1 MTMLGRVLVTGSEGF
16 TGSYVCEELRASGWD
31 VWGAGL
37 GPHSNSN
44 RYLQIDL
51 LDAESLASI
60 NKLVSPD
67 VVIHLAAS
75 SFIAANN
82 STAFYLIN
90 LIGTKNLLDI
100 LSQAKTPPRNTI
112 LASSASVYG
121 EHASGAI
128 GEEHLTQPTNHY
140 GVSKLAMEHLAS
152 TYQSAL
158 DITIVRPF
166 NYTGVG
172 QEGRFLIPKIV
183 KHFQLQKKSIELGNI
198 AVSRDF
204 SDVRD
209 VAAVYA
215 KLATE
220 KPVEGPINLCSG
232 VSTSLQSVIMAM
244 KKISGLDIQIE
255 VNTALLR
262 DGDVL
267 TMRGDRTKL
276 GRLVKAQT
284 RSLEET
290 LAWMYYET
298 RN

>member
-1 MTMLGRVLVTGSEGF
+1 
-16 TGSYVCEELRASGWD
+16 
-31 VWGAGL
+31 
-37 GPHSNSN
+37 
-44 RYLQIDL
+44 
-51 LDAESLASI
+51 
-60 NKLVSPD
+60 
-67 VVIHLAAS
+67 
-75 SFIAANN
+75 
-82 STAFYLIN
+82 
-90 LIGTKNLLDI
+90 
-100 LSQAKTPPRNTI
+100 
-112 LASSASVYG
+112 
-121 EHASGAI
+121 
-128 GEEHLTQPTNHY
+128 
-140 GVSKLAMEHLAS
+140 ME
-152 TYQSAL
+152 
-158 DITIVRPF
+158 
-166 NYTGVG
+166 
-172 QEGRFLIPKIV
+172 
-183 KHFQLQKKSIELGNI
+183 KKSIELGNI

-220 KPVEGPINLCSG
+220 KPVEGPVNLCSG

-298 RN
+298 RNWQSGHWVSTKKAIPINAKQYQAPHQGTIHTISMAPYCLCKPSSNLKPGRCFYAPRIVLRWEAVFIPF